1 MKFCAAGSHIEL
13 SARSRPPGQVDVCV
27 ADDGP
32 GIAAADLPFLF
43 DRFFQSR
50 QNVAPATGEGGKG
63 LGLAIVK
70 RIVELH
76 RGEVAIVSAPG
87 RGTRITLTLPLAPR

>member
-1 MKFCAAGSHIEL
+1 MRP
-13 SARSRPPGQVDVCV
+13 ARTSSCRPGPRPAQVDVCV

-76 RGEVAIVSAPG
+76 RGEVAIDSAPG
-87 RGTRITLTLPLAPR
+87 RGTRITLTLPAAPR